1 MYAFNKMQALESVA
15 HLFKPHDLIGSN
27 NPVGGLEMIENKT
40 SEGSF
45 LYNKRDPTKP
55 AIPKLATPMEVE
67 LRSVVVKIPK
77 ITDVAISKALNK
89 VRSGGSSIERTLRVA
104 LHNGHC
110 TIPLQTGRR
119 AGGRKKISGMAD
131 GLC

>member
-1 MYAFNKMQALESVA
+1 MMISTTPSRSSMGPRALYSMSASDVSSKVSRGSKWQKRPGKIVYAFNKMQALESVA

-45 LYNKRDPTKP
+45 LYNRRDPTKP

-67 LRSVVVKIPK
+67 LRSVVVK
-77 ITDVAISKALNK
+77 DSKNHRRRNFKGLK
-89 VRSGGSSIERTLRVA
+89 QSS
-104 LHNGHC
+104 
-110 TIPLQTGRR
+110 
-119 AGGRKKISGMAD
+119 
-131 GLC
+131 